1 MDLTL
6 KIIAG
11 LFALL
16 FIFMGAGFMLDPAAN
31 AANLAVTPLGEHGLN
46 TLRGDLG
53 GLFLASAALILLG
66 VIQNKGEWLV
76 AVAVLMLFIA
86 AGRLIGFVVDGNPV
100 QATLVAFGF
109 EIVIAAVLIFA
120 GRRMVLGAS

>member
-6 KIIAG
+6 KVLAG

-16 FIFMGAGFMLDPAAN
+16 FIFMGAGFMLDPAGN

-66 VIQNKGEWLV
+66 VIQSKGEWLV
-76 AVAVLMLFIA
+76 AVAIFMLFIA
-86 AGRLIGFVVDGNPV
+86 AGRVIGFTIDGNPAE
-100 QATLVAFGF
+100 ATVVAFGF
-109 EIVIAAVLIFA
+109 EIVIAALLIFT
-120 GRRMVLGAS
+120 GRRMAAAAG

>member
-1 MDLTL
+1 MDLIL
-6 KIIAG
+6 KILAG

-16 FIFMGAGFMLDPAAN
+16 FIVMGAGFMLDPLGN

-46 TLRGDLG
+46 SLRGDLG
-53 GLFLASAALILLG
+53 GLFLASAALIVLG
-66 VIQNKGEWLV
+66 IFQRKGEWLF

-86 AGRLIGFVVDGNPV
+86 AGRLIGFAVDGNPA

-109 EIVIAAVLIFA
+109 EIVIAAVLIFT
-120 GRRMVLGAS
+120 GRRMAAGAG

>member
-6 KIIAG
+6 KVVAG

-16 FIFMGAGFMLDPAAN
+16 FIFMGTGFMLDPAGN
-31 AANLAVTPLGEHGLN
+31 AASLALTPLGEHGLN

-76 AVAVLMLFIA
+76 AVAVFMLFIA
-86 AGRLIGFVVDGNPV
+86 AGRVIGFAVDGNP
-100 QATLVAFGF
+100 AETTLVAFGF
-109 EIVIAAVLIFA
+109 EILIAAVLIFA
-120 GRRMVLGAS
+120 GRRMAAGAG

>member
-6 KIIAG
+6 KILAG

-16 FIFMGAGFMLDPAAN
+16 FIFMGSGFMLDPTGN
-31 AANLAVTPLGEHGLN
+31 AASLAVVPMGEHGLN

-66 VIQNKGEWLV
+66 IIQNKGEWLV
-76 AVAVLMLFIA
+76 AVAVLMVFIA
-86 AGRLIGFVVDGNPV
+86 AGRLIGFVIDGDPAE
-100 QATLVAFGF
+100 ATVVAFGF

-120 GRRMVLGAS
+120 GRRMAAGTS